1 MLNGPT
7 VRASTAGRDGSVRK
21 LGTSTG
27 RRRRLCPNVRIHHP
41 RRRRSSSLDP
51 ALDTWIL
58 RSGPSD
64 DTPAVPPLR
73 EQLWALRPGLDGA
86 SRPSTTSHRTRDE
99 QSARGLDVRGH
110 GAQQRPRTRVFWLGR
125 HRTGAIPTYTC
136 PRRLEFRA
144 TGSLCERRVKALC
157 AFSASL
163 RPFGRLAARAG
174 SELIVA
180 GRNRPA
186 SEYTEPLRRRL
197 RKVRQGVMA
206 NRSDRD
212 PLNLKGPRGTKPV
225 KRMRCGSA
233 DSIGAGRRKS
243 CTNRPDI
250 EPQPVRQTRQNRPL
264 PKRETSI

>member
-1 MLNGPT
+1 MAATGATGPFENSGPRQVVVGACARMYGFT
-7 VRASTAGRDGSVRK
+7 TRGGGGALPSIQPLTHGYCAPVLRMT
-21 LGTSTG
+21 
-27 RRRRLCPNVRIHHP
+27 RRP
-41 RRRRSSSLDP
+41 S
-51 ALDTWIL
+51 L
-58 RSGPSD
+58 RSESSYGPCG
-64 DTPAVPPLR
+64 PA
-73 EQLWALRPGLDGA
+73 WTGA

-174 SELIVA
+174 SELIMA